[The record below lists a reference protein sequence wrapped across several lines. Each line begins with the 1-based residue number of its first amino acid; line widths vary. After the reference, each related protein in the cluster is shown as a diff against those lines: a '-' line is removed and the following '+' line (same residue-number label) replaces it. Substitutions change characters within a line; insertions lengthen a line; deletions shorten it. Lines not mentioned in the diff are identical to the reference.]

1 MIKLS
6 VNYFLKMPNIIEGI
20 NNSNIFV
27 QGKNRMQLTNEL
39 PT

>member
-6 VNYFLKMPNIIEGI
+6 VKYFFKMPNIIEGI

-27 QGKNRMQLTNEL
+27 QGNNRMQLTNEL

>member
-6 VNYFLKMPNIIEGI
+6 VNYFFKMPNIVEGI
-20 NNSNIFV
+20 NNSNFFL
-27 QGKNRMQLTNEL
+27 QGNNRMQLTNEL

>member
-6 VNYFLKMPNIIEGI
+6 VNYFFKMPNIIEGI
-20 NNSNIFV
+20 NNSKIFL
-27 QGKNRMQLTNEL
+27 QGNNRMQLTNEL